1 MIGVGFEPT
10 PPKRL
15 VPKTSA
21 LDRSAIQP
29 KIQGHRVWHTEN
41 GKVFGNARWK
51 IKNRKP
57 FATKNSPT
65 GIRTRV
71 VWVKTTYPDQL
82 DYWGWA
88 APAGN
93 QTRVSSVAGTYTITV
108 LPAHVLYR
116 LRNGESNPGHL
127 RDRQRCYQL
136 HHIGSFGVSG
146 FRSQYLVLA
155 KHARF
160 RLRQYPVDTWGIRT
174 PACIAHSL
182 SRRAP

>member
-1 MIGVGFEPT
+1 MGFEPT

-82 DYWGWA
+82 DYWGNGMRRPGIKPGSRPWQGRILSLYYRRA
-88 APAGN
+88 NLSVPRLELGIS
-93 QTRVSSVAGTYTITV
+93 RV
-108 LPAHVLYR
+108 L
-116 LRNGESNPGHL
+116 GERH
-127 RDRQRCYQL
+127 DQL
-136 HHIGSFGVSG
+136 DHTDGLKKGRGVSG

-155 KHARF
+155 KDARF
-160 RLRQYPVDTWGIRT
+160 RLRQYP
-174 PACIAHSL
+174 L
-182 SRRAP
+182 SNVHLQRI